1 MDLNVI
7 ILLSPVCFY
16 LFLISGT
23 VYQMLYSKHFKY
35 TVQKECDIIMG
46 DKSEGGHVI
55 LISYGRNNLL
65 FIVFYGNASDYLRPF
80 AWLMSIYIH
89 RLESPTFYTDNDE
102 VSRCQG
108 RLCVSVN
115 PILSNPNII

>member
-1 MDLNVI
+1 
-7 ILLSPVCFY
+7 
-16 LFLISGT
+16 
-23 VYQMLYSKHFKY
+23 
-35 TVQKECDIIMG
+35 MG

-108 RLCVSVN
+108 RLCVCLLTLYCLTQT
-115 PILSNPNII
+115 LSDTNCFAFEKQSPD